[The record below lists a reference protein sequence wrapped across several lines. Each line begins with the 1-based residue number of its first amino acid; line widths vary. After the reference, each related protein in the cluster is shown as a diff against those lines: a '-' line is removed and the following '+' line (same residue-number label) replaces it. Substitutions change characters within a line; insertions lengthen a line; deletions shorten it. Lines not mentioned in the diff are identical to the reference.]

1 MAVIFLTRAFPLLV
15 IRANEHVIKDI
26 ALMLV
31 KVTEERSWREF
42 ISLVKVG
49 HVCIQAR
56 SEATRMNGIW
66 SRDLMAYL
74 RLSSTSSIDLA
85 PGSPHVL
92 L

>member
-42 ISLVKVG
+42 VSLLKVG
-49 HVCIQAR
+49 HVCTQAR
-56 SEATRMNGIW
+56 SEAVRKKGIW
-66 SRDLMAYL
+66 RQDLMAYL
-74 RLSSTSSIDLA
+74 
-85 PGSPHVL
+85 H
-92 L
+92 